1 MMSHIVAIR
10 VGRLRWLAAVVI
22 LGASGCGNSVKLVPA
37 SGVVLINGKPAAGI
51 SVQFLPEDVKG
62 EKRPTSFALTDDEG
76 KFVLQTYQGKDGA
89 VPGPHIVLL
98 ADTLE
103 DRPPQ
108 GQTAKM
114 KSRLSGGHATV
125 SGGLKMMVPESSE
138 PMTVKVGGTD

>member
-1 MMSHIVAIR
+1 MSHMAMIPITRLWWLGLAVFVVA
-10 VGRLRWLAAVVI
+10 G
-22 LGASGCGNSVKLVPA
+22 GCGKPAKLVPA

-76 KFVLQTYQGKDGA
+76 KFVLKTYQGKDGA
-89 VPGPHIVLL
+89 VPGSHVVLL

-108 GQTAKM
+108 GQIAKT
-114 KSRLSGGHATV
+114 KSRLSGKHATV
-125 SGGLKMMVPESSE
+125 SGGLKITVPESSE
-138 PMTVKVGGTD
+138 PMTVKVNGYD